1 VIVLAV
7 PPQEEFDGYA
17 RKNYRGYVDPFQG
30 GQAMNLLSRIL
41 AATDLSA
48 PARHAVE
55 RAFHLAAIADSE
67 LYILHAI
74 ELDAL
79 DSMREMLGDNV
90 SAVKAS
96 LNNDARARLEQMT
109 GNATINRGLASHT
122 CVVDGNPVAKIA
134 AEAVLLDV
142 DLVILGARGE
152 SFLRHTLL
160 GSTAARLL
168 RKSSRHPVLVVKQA
182 PHEIYRSV
190 LIAVDFSPV
199 SLQAIR
205 MARQVAPGADLVLLH
220 AFELPYEGKLT
231 FAGVDEHLIHQY
243 VRTSGETR
251 RKQLHDLALA
261 AGLTAPEYS
270 ARIVHGDPSQQII
283 AMEQEVDADLIVV
296 GKHGAHIA
304 EELLIGS
311 VTKHVLAESQCDLLV
326 MCDPHPAPESSR

>member
-1 VIVLAV
+1 MK
-7 PPQEEFDGYA
+7 Q
-17 RKNYRGYVDPFQG
+17 
-30 GQAMNLLSRIL
+30 LSRIL

-55 RAFHLAAIADSE
+55 RAFHLAAIANSE

-74 ELDAL
+74 ELGAL
-79 DSMREMLGDNV
+79 DSLREMLGDNV
-90 SAVKAS
+90 LAVKAT
-96 LNNDARARLEQMT
+96 LNNDAHARLEQVT
-109 GNATINRGLASHT
+109 GNATINRGVAPHT
-122 CVVDGNPVAKIA
+122 CVADGNPLATIS
-134 AEAVLLDV
+134 AEAEGLDV
-142 DLVILGARGE
+142 DLVIIGARGE

-168 RKSSRHPVLVVKQA
+168 RKASRHPVLVVKQP
-182 PHEIYRSV
+182 PHEVYRSV

-231 FAGVDEHLIHQY
+231 FAGVDEHVIRQY
-243 VRTSGETR
+243 VRTSSETH
-251 RKQLHDLALA
+251 RKRLHDLAVA
-261 AGLTAPEYS
+261 AGLTAPEYT

-283 AMEQEVDADLIVV
+283 VMEQEVDADLIVV

-326 MCDPHPAPESSR
+326 MCDPHVAPESSP

>member
-1 VIVLAV
+1 M
-7 PPQEEFDGYA
+7 
-17 RKNYRGYVDPFQG
+17 K
-30 GQAMNLLSRIL
+30 LLSRIL

-48 PARHAVE
+48 PARRAVE
-55 RAFHLAAIADSE
+55 RAFHLAAIANSE

-79 DSMREMLGDNV
+79 DSLREMLGDDV
-90 SAVKAS
+90 LAVRAA
-96 LNNDARARLEQMT
+96 LNSDALARLDQLT
-109 GNATINRGLASHT
+109 GNAAINRGVISHT
-122 CVVDGNPVAKIA
+122 CVADGNPLATIA
-134 AEAVLLDV
+134 AEAEVLNA

-168 RKSSRHPVLVVKQA
+168 RKSSRHPVLVVKQP
-182 PHEIYRSV
+182 PHEVYLSV

-220 AFELPYEGKLT
+220 AFEMPYEGKLT
-231 FAGVDEHLIHQY
+231 FAGVDENVIRQY
-243 VRTSGETR
+243 VTTCSETR
-251 RKQLHDLALA
+251 RKRLHALAVA

-326 MCDPHPAPESSR
+326 MCDPHDAPELSP